1 MSHHIQVIIG
11 KEEII
16 NDFKSRWIQAYKLS
30 LKQGFALIPLT
41 DDLLDDI
48 TELMDNGKEKPY
60 PPFYQLNASLDEL
73 LKSESHKRQLAYL
86 ETEYFGGSGFQ
97 LAILYENQKLGLGPL
112 KTETGWNQKRM
123 LYETL
128 PEGKAAINQ
137 VLERIG
143 VRRIGEKDEFD
154 SIDLG
159 FYRNNGNII
168 KKIT

>member
-16 NDFKSRWIQAYKLS
+16 NDFKSRWIHAYKLP

-97 LAILYENQKLGLGPL
+97 LAILYENQSVGLGPL
-112 KTETGWNQKRM
+112 KTETIWNEKLM
-123 LYETL
+123 SYEKV
-128 PEGKAAINQ
+128 PNEKNAINQ

-143 VRRIGEKDEFD
+143 VRQIGEKDEFD
-154 SIDLG
+154 SMELS
-159 FYRNNGNII
+159 FYRSNEKIV
-168 KKIT
+168 KKRL